1 MHLKRPG
8 TSPLKKDLGY
18 VEKNVVNQQNIFL
31 QWTSGEPYAEI
42 GKQSYLNVFKKLKIL
57 KI

>member
-18 VEKNVVNQQNIFL
+18 VEKNVVNQQNIFFHL
-31 QWTSGEPYAEI
+31 TAHSSERRV
-42 GKQSYLNVFKKLKIL
+42 KHMLK
-57 KI
+57 